1 MTAVLRSVFA
11 KTLRDGRR
19 GFVWW
24 TLGLAGYVALIV
36 AVWPTVKNNPALVK
50 LHETYPEALKA
61 FVSFGG
67 EFDFSTPAGYLGAEI
82 FSLLAPLLLLVA
94 AIGGGARAIAGEE
107 ERGTLDLLLSAPVS
121 RRRLALEKLGALAV
135 EVAGLGVVLWLALVV
150 GSHAAGMHLAVGNLA
165 AAVAA
170 AVLLALAFG
179 CIALLLGAATGRRG
193 LATGLTAALAVAAY
207 LLNSLAPLVH
217 ALEHVRKASPFYHYV
232 AGDPLRHGFAVG
244 HGLVLVAIAVVAGLL
259 APVLF
264 DRRDLS
270 V

>member
-1 MTAVLRSVFA
+1 MLRSVFA
-11 KTLRDGRR
+11 KTLRDLRR
-19 GFVWW
+19 GFGWW

-36 AVWPTVKNNPALVK
+36 AVWPTVKHNPALIK
-50 LHETYPEALKA
+50 LHETYPEALRA

-67 EFDFSTPAGYLGAEI
+67 ELDFGTPAGYLGAEI
-82 FSLLAPLLLLVA
+82 FSLIAPLLLVVA
-94 AIGGGARAIAGEE
+94 GIGAGARAIAGEE
-107 ERGTLDLLLSAPVS
+107 ERGTLDLLLSMPVS
-121 RRRLALEKLGALAV
+121 RRRLVLEKLGALVV
-135 EVAGLGVVLWLALVV
+135 EVTGLGAVLWAALAI
-150 GSHAAGMHLAVGNLA
+150 GSWAAGMHLSAGNLA
-165 AAVAA
+165 AAAGG

-217 ALEHVRKASPFYHYV
+217 ALEHVRKASPFYHYA
-232 AGDPLRHGFAVG
+232 AGDPLRQGFAVG
-244 HGLVLVAIAVVAGLL
+244 HGLVLVAIAVAAGLL